1 MARIGVD
8 VGGTKIAYGLFDDGG
23 ALLDRRKDATPIE
36 ADGPALSALIL
47 DGVRAL
53 IAANGVEE
61 RELRGIGIGMP
72 SFLLYDEGYVC
83 MTSAMVN
90 VRDFPMRD
98 WFARHIDVP
107 VRIDKDSNLAAL
119 AELRYGA
126 GRGSRNMIYM
136 AVSTGIGC
144 GLVLNGDVFRGSYG
158 WAGEAGHM
166 LITPD
171 EGLECGCRNRGCFMS
186 WASGRY
192 IPQQLR
198 IMGKG
203 RRTVLD
209 MNGALDGHALKQ
221 AVDAGD
227 ALALDFLDQ
236 MAHYIALCCFN
247 VYLLLNVN
255 LFVFGGGLT
264 NLGPALFDRVRAE
277 FDRYNHVPK
286 PVDFCI
292 AELKQDF
299 GIIGAA
305 ELVKD

>member
-1 MARIGVD
+1 MVRIGVD

-98 WFARHIDVP
+98 WFARHTSVP

-286 PVDFCI
+286 PVDFQI